1 MVGVRTRNK
10 AKGKSEEMFD
20 DRFKKNGGSD
30 MQIKKTNRNSNRVK
44 AKRKT
49 RLADVQRQT
58 KKTTRKKGE
67 EATSSILA
75 QESDTVCENQK
86 RCKNTEQEKLE
97 EKLRLLTEEL
107 SNKNKKIFDDE
118 KTIDEMKQ
126 KQKDM
131 EKRDS
136 EMRIR
141 NLKK

>member
-10 AKGKSEEMFD
+10 ALDKSEEMFN
-20 DRFKKNGGSD
+20 DRFKENGGSD

-67 EATSSILA
+67 EATSSIFA

-86 RCKNTEQEKLE
+86 QCKNTEQEKLE

-107 SNKNKKIFDDE
+107 SNKNKK
-118 KTIDEMKQ
+118 
-126 KQKDM
+126 
-131 EKRDS
+131 
-136 EMRIR
+136 
-141 NLKK
+141 L